1 MTAKKNKTIELP
13 EVNFSE
19 DGESRYL
26 HLGTPWIQG
35 AMKIKEPFELELEY
49 IQRMMVGLLFL
60 KSASVAGRH
69 AMQLGLGAASLTKFC
84 YKKLRWTCTAIE
96 LNPGVLHAGLTALLA
111 GIVLVGLHDSVKPD
125 ETLNHT
131 KVGIKLLVLI
141 VILALGYKN
150 LKKPELSKNVWLTMI
165 GLTVFNIVIASAR

>member
-1 MTAKKNKTIELP
+1 MSAINTVVYLIHILSVIGILVLLLLQWNKNPRT
-13 EVNFSE
+13 
-19 DGESRYL
+19 
-26 HLGTPWIQG
+26 
-35 AMKIKEPFELELEY
+35 
-49 IQRMMVGLLFL
+49 
-60 KSASVAGRH
+60 
-69 AMQLGLGAASLTKFC
+69 
-84 YKKLRWTCTAIE
+84 

-125 ETLNHT
+125 ENLNHT

-150 LKKPELSKNVWLTMI
+150 VKKPELSKNVWLTMI